1 LSRTRRWKR
10 RCCIFGR
17 GDTIGDHASVTAE
30 RISASVWRLELPSRT
45 LPPFTTTNC
54 YLIVHGGVA
63 AIIDPGFDPD
73 DAASLGALRQALDS
87 SGAKLVKAVLLTHTH
102 GDHVAGLP
110 AVLEAC
116 DSPAL
121 YVHPRELARVERFA
135 PLALAGERAL
145 TVGASLI
152 RALHTPG
159 HSPGHLSFHLP
170 EEGVLLAGD
179 LVAGR
184 GSVWVGVPEGDV
196 SDYLS
201 SLERVAGLRDLRRL
215 GPGHGQVVDE
225 PYRRLSE
232 SRDHRLERE
241 AQVMAALE
249 EPLSLSRLREA
260 VYGDLPAE
268 LRPAAESSLLAHL
281 RKLMGEMRVLHLGE
295 DESGPFALRR

>member
-1 LSRTRRWKR
+1 
-10 RCCIFGR
+10 
-17 GDTIGDHASVTAE
+17 VTVE

-45 LPPFTTTNC
+45 LPPFTTTNT
-54 YLIVHGGVA
+54 YLIEDGGVA
-63 AIIDPGFDPD
+63 ALVDPGFEPD
-73 DAASLGALRQALDS
+73 DAASLAALRRALYS
-87 SGAKLVKAVLLTHTH
+87 IGATLLKAVLLTHTH
-102 GDHVAGLP
+102 ADHLAGVP
-110 AVLEAC
+110 AVLEAH

-121 YVHPRELARVERFA
+121 YVHPLELARVERFV

-145 TVGASLI
+145 TVGGTLV

-179 LVAGR
+179 LVAGQ

-215 GPGHGQVVDE
+215 GPGHGQMVDE
-225 PYRRLSE
+225 PYRRLFE
-232 SRDHRLERE
+232 NRDHRLERE
-241 AQVMAALE
+241 AQVVAALE
-249 EPLSLSRLREA
+249 EPLSLGGLREA

-268 LRPAAESSLLAHL
+268 LRAAAESSLLAHL